1 MPHLVQRDHDL
12 LGADG
17 RLGQI
22 AGFVA
27 IAREIT
33 TAGTPR
39 MRAMGAKNHVSHRQS
54 STAKVFIAGGLPR
67 GGGIV
72 KLQPQERQR

>member
-1 MPHLVQRDHDL
+1 VVVRVEGRDHD
-12 LGADG
+12 GGDAED
-17 RLGQI
+17 
-22 AGFVA
+22 AGD
-27 IAREIT
+27 
-33 TAGTPR
+33 
-39 MRAMGAKNHVSHRQS
+39 GAKNHVSHRQS